1 LKIPNKE
8 VQSALNVH
16 FIAAYARIEH
26 QSKNLRQ
33 GLYRCLMAGD
43 LPLLEKQIKSLF
55 AGIPWRNFTNNDID
69 QFEGYY
75 ASVLYAFIASMNVMI
90 IPEDI
95 SNQGQA
101 DLTVIMGDYIYVM
114 EIKRD
119 TAVTY
124 DTTQTNSA
132 LQQIIDN
139 DYAQKYL
146 VQQEQGKKIIQ
157 LGLVFNTN
165 ARNLVAFDAL
175 SYS

>member
-1 LKIPNKE
+1 MALNDHFINAYSMRPAHEKLKIQD
-8 VQSALNVH
+8 VIYDSL
-16 FIAAYARIEH
+16 IEG
-26 QSKNLRQ
+26 NLPR
-33 GLYRCLMAGD
+33 
-43 LPLLEKQIKSLF
+43 LEKQIKSLF

-75 ASVLYAFIASMNVMI
+75 ASVLYAFFASINAIV

-119 TAVTY
+119 TTETY
-124 DTTQTNSA
+124 DITQANPA
-132 LQQIIDN
+132 LKQIIEN
-139 DYAQKYL
+139 NYVQKYL

-165 ARNLVAFDAL
+165 ARNLVAFDSL
-175 SYS
+175 KG